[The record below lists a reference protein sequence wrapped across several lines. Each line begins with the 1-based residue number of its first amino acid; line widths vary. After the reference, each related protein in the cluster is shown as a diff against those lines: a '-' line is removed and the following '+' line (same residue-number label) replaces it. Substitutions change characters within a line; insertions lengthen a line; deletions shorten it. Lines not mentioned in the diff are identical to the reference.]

1 MEHKLKGTCNVC
13 GKEVSAT
20 MKLKDD
26 STALYVRLQEKRWL
40 RDVHVCKACQL
51 EWYRTHT
58 RIPNITTDRVMNA
71 LDSLNH
77 VTGTRFDIT
86 EKCNSY
92 REELENLIRGKVA
105 YLKETHKEYVLSYIY
120 QTEELDAPL
129 TIGAREVD
137 SDSPWTASGEVRV
150 CEHIETHYNEF
161 SEVMYLNI
169 DDLEFT
175 DEVFTERWE
184 CVYKLYKDLKEQTNG
199 RKTKKNK
206 RPSR

>member
-20 MKLKDD
+20 MKLKAD
-26 STALYVRLQEKRWL
+26 STALYVRLQEKKWL
-40 RDVHVCKACQL
+40 RDVHICTDCQVKWL
-51 EWYRTHT
+51 KENTKV
-58 RIPNITTDRVMNA
+58 PNVITAKVMA
-71 LDSLNH
+71 IIDSLNH

-129 TIGAREVD
+129 TIGAREVNPD
-137 SDSPWTASGEVRV
+137 RPWTTSGEGRV

-175 DEVFTERWE
+175 DEEFTERWE

>member
-20 MKLKDD
+20 MKLKAD
-26 STALYVRLQEKRWL
+26 STALYVRLQEKKWL
-40 RDVHVCKACQL
+40 RDVHICTDCQVKWL
-51 EWYRTHT
+51 KENTKV
-58 RIPNITTDRVMNA
+58 PNVITAKVMA
-71 LDSLNH
+71 IIDSLNH

-129 TIGAREVD
+129 TIGAREVNPD
-137 SDSPWTASGEVRV
+137 RPWTTSGEGRV
-150 CEHIETHYNEF
+150 CEHIETYYNEL

-175 DEVFTERWE
+175 DEEFTERWE

>member
-20 MKLKDD
+20 MKLKAD
-26 STALYVRLQEKRWL
+26 STALYVRLQEKRWQ
-40 RDVHVCKACQL
+40 RDVHICTDCQVKWL
-51 EWYRTHT
+51 KENTKVS
-58 RIPNITTDRVMNA
+58 NVITAKVMA
-71 LDSLNH
+71 IIDSLNH

-120 QTEELDAPL
+120 QTEELYAPL
-129 TIGAREVD
+129 TIGAREVNPD
-137 SDSPWTASGEVRV
+137 RPWTTSGEGRV
-150 CEHIETHYNEF
+150 CEHIETYYNEF
-161 SEVMYLNI
+161 SEIMYLNI

-175 DEVFTERWE
+175 DEEFTERWE
-184 CVYKLYKDLKEQTNG
+184 RVYKLYKDLKVN
-199 RKTKKNK
+199 N
-206 RPSR
+206 S